1 MNSKINTE
9 NIFKDR
15 ELDQGFILRANDEVS
30 KLLRSILHNEDS
42 HRINKGMNISLLDP
56 QKRCYGLQ
64 IDGKLYLGTLVDLP
78 CIVEAQKTLDYKTF
92 FKSCDAAQ
100 MLYIHNYFLE
110 GIA

>member
-1 MNSKINTE
+1 MS
-9 NIFKDR
+9 
-15 ELDQGFILRANDEVS
+15 
-30 KLLRSILHNEDS
+30 
-42 HRINKGMNISLLDP
+42 ISLLDQ

-64 IDGKLYLGTLVDLP
+64 LDGKLYLGTLVDLP

-110 GIA
+110 AVDQ